1 MLASYKIIDNVKFT
15 FVLLLPVEFHLAC
28 HGAIVFHDRDEHQDL

>member
-15 FVLLLPVEFHLAC
+15 FIVLLPVGFHVAC
-28 HGAIVFHDRDEHQDL
+28 HGAIVFHDRDEPQDL